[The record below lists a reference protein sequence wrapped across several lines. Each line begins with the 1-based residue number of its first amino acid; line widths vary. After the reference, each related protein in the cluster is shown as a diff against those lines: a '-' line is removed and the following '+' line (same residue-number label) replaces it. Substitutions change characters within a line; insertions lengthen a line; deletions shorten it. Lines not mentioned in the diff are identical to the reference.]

1 MSDAGAITRPNWKSP
16 EMAAR
21 RRKRYAADRRLRW
34 MGLGA
39 ITFAIGFLV
48 ILVASLLNTGAS
60 AFVQTKV
67 SVPIDLSTAEINPDD
82 IMGGSWRSIVRG
94 SLLQLEPDIPRSDR
108 RA

>member
-1 MSDAGAITRPNWKSP
+1 MSDAGAIARPNWKSP

-34 MGLGA
+34 MGLAA

-48 ILVASLLNTGAS
+48 ILVGSLLNTGAS

-67 SVPIDLSTAEINPDD
+67 
-82 IMGGSWRSIVRG
+82 
-94 SLLQLEPDIPRSDR
+94 
-108 RA
+108 